1 MESTAGWNILFEE
14 VLMTKP
20 ERPFRWLFLKRCGH
34 SSGLTLTELMVVIA
48 IIGVMVLAAV
58 PSLSAFVSRTRTK
71 GAAQDLYFTLQ
82 QVRMNAIR
90 SSGRWALEF
99 STTSCRVIDC
109 VDNDCTTTTD
119 NQVVRTIDLTQ
130 YKGTSV
136 SQNFSANR
144 IVFNAEGTSN
154 AGSITVQNPKDRFT
168 ITVAS
173 SGRIRMQ

>member
-1 MESTAGWNILFEE
+1 
-14 VLMTKP
+14 MTKP
-20 ERPFRWLFLKRCGH
+20 ERPFRLLFLQRSGH

-48 IIGVMVLAAV
+48 VIGVMVLASV
-58 PSLSAFVSRTRTK
+58 PSLSALVSKIRTK
-71 GAAQDLYFTLQ
+71 GAAQYLYFILQ

-99 STTSCRVIDC
+99 STTSCQIVDC
-109 VDNDCTTTTD
+109 VDNDCATTTD

-136 SQNFSANR
+136 TQNFSANR

-154 AGSITVQNPKDRFT
+154 AGSITVQNPKDLFT
-168 ITVAS
+168 IIVAS